1 MLKVNVRQM
10 WWFLFLAIAS
20 YPMAVYASVELK
32 KVILT
37 APFLSSWFGIWL
49 FSIVGGFI
57 ASQIKVDETDNRLKN
72 PIITKIIIGTFF
84 GVAICMFLSDGAD
97 PPKLALT
104 AYALVIATCAS
115 VVVTGFLVYIADQK
129 RQNKV
134 YKNLQ
139 DKYLPSSKDEENQK

>member
-1 MLKVNVRQM
+1 MLKIKVRQI
-10 WWFLFLAIAS
+10 WWFVVLAILA
-20 YPMAVYASVELK
+20 YPTSVYAANAFSQV
-32 KVILT
+32 VT
-37 APFLSSWFGIWL
+37 SPPFIASWFGIWL

-139 DKYLPSSKDEENQK
+139 DKYLPSSKNEENQK